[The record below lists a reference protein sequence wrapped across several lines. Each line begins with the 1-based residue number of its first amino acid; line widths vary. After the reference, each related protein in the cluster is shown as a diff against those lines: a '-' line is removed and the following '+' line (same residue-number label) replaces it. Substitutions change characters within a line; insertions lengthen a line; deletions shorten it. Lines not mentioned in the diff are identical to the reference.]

1 MEEKRYKAVYIT
13 KLDIDQNIGN
23 EFYNITN
30 LKQKIKKEIES
41 DNIRILGDD
50 FVKNNLNKAKL
61 IINNKKNK
69 LKGTINGIKTKDDKI
84 KINILL
90 NNKLVNFSH
99 MFENSVLLKE
109 ISFYNKNKSNI
120 LDEEYK
126 EFEIDNSYNT
136 DYFDDNNVDSE
147 SIIHE
152 NSIDDYKFSQYSRIK
167 RTERGEYNNRMI
179 IR

>member
-13 KLDIDQNIGN
+13 KLDIDHNIGN

-69 LKGTINGIKTKDDKI
+69 
-84 KINILL
+84 
-90 NNKLVNFSH
+90 
-99 MFENSVLLKE
+99 
-109 ISFYNKNKSNI
+109 
-120 LDEEYK
+120 
-126 EFEIDNSYNT
+126 
-136 DYFDDNNVDSE
+136 
-147 SIIHE
+147 
-152 NSIDDYKFSQYSRIK
+152 
-167 RTERGEYNNRMI
+167 
-179 IR
+179 

>member
-1 MEEKRYKAVYIT
+1 MWC
-13 KLDIDQNIGN
+13 
-23 EFYNITN
+23 
-30 LKQKIKKEIES
+30 
-41 DNIRILGDD
+41 
-50 FVKNNLNKAKL
+50 
-61 IINNKKNK
+61 
-69 LKGTINGIKTKDDKI
+69 
-84 KINILL
+84 
-90 NNKLVNFSH
+90 
-99 MFENSVLLKE
+99 
-109 ISFYNKNKSNI
+109 KSNI

-179 IR
+179 ITYFTKLFTNINFK

>member
-69 LKGTINGIKTKDDKI
+69 LKGIINGIKTKDDKI

-109 ISFYNKNKSNI
+109 ISFYNKNTYSKSQFIQLKINI
-120 LDEEYK
+120 D
-126 EFEIDNSYNT
+126 FSISYEKA
-136 DYFDDNNVDSE
+136 FFWLFHW
-147 SIIHE
+147 IC
-152 NSIDDYKFSQYSRIK
+152 FRP
-167 RTERGEYNNRMI
+167 
-179 IR
+179 

>member
-69 LKGTINGIKTKDDKI
+69 
-84 KINILL
+84 
-90 NNKLVNFSH
+90 
-99 MFENSVLLKE
+99 
-109 ISFYNKNKSNI
+109 
-120 LDEEYK
+120 
-126 EFEIDNSYNT
+126 
-136 DYFDDNNVDSE
+136 
-147 SIIHE
+147 
-152 NSIDDYKFSQYSRIK
+152 
-167 RTERGEYNNRMI
+167 
-179 IR
+179 